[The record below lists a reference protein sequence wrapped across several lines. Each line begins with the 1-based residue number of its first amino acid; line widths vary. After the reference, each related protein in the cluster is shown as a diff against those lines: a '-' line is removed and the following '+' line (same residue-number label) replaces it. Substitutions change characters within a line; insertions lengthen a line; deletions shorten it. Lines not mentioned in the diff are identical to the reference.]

1 MKITIPELS
10 LVTLIGA
17 SGSGKSSFAKKHFQ
31 PFEVISSDFC
41 RGLVSNSEN
50 SQDASGDAFDVLH
63 YIAHKRLAA
72 AKLTVIDATNVQR
85 EDRKYYISLAREYH
99 CLPVAIVL
107 NLPETICHQRNQQR
121 PDRQFGSYVVQR
133 HVQNLRRSL
142 RGLQKEGFRYVY
154 VLNSIEEI
162 EAVDIQRKPLWNNRK
177 HEHGPFDIIG
187 DIHGC
192 CDELETLLVK
202 LGYQKSVNSYQSTVN
217 SQQLSVTNKNSTPS
231 PPSTPRHL
239 LQRGGSP
246 LNGGNL
252 RTGLPWEPAQ
262 RSGSSPPS
270 LLYSHPE
277 GRKALFLGDLVD
289 RGPRILDT
297 IKLVKNMVAAGS
309 AICVP
314 GNHENKLLRK
324 IRGKKVKVNHGLEQT
339 VAEIEALSP
348 EIREP
353 FLKEIEKF
361 IDSLISHFV
370 LDDGRLVVAH
380 AGMREEMQGRASG
393 KVRSFALYGESTGEI
408 DEFGLPVRYDW
419 ASEYRGE
426 AMVVYGHTPV
436 PEPEWLNNT
445 IDIDTGCVFGGKLT
459 ALRYPERELV
469 SVDAAK
475 VYCEPVK
482 PLGNRTSGTRMSSQQ
497 QLDDVLN
504 IDDVLGKRII
514 NVRLQNKITI
524 REENSIAALEVMSRF
539 AANPKWLIYLPPTMS
554 PVETSQLPGYLEH
567 PKQAFAYYKNQGITE
582 VICEEKHMGSRA
594 VVIVCR
600 DGEAVKRRF
609 GIVNEGIGIC
619 YTRTGRRFFDNSQ
632 LEAEFLAGVNK
643 ALSQSDFWSRLN
655 TDWVCLD
662 CELMPWSAKAQGL
675 IRNQYAAVGAA
686 SRPALS
692 QAVNLL
698 TKASQNGIEVNDLL
712 NKFQQRQEMANQY
725 VDAYRRYCWEVSDI
739 SDIKLAPFHILASV
753 GAVHIDKNHRWHM
766 EQAGI
771 LQEAESQLMMATNYK
786 IIDLNDPTSEAEGTH
801 WWEEMTSKGGE
812 GMVVKPLEFIV
823 SGKRGILQPAVKCRG
838 KEYLRI
844 IYGAEYTTDE
854 NLERLRKRGLSLK
867 RSLAMR
873 EFALGVEALERF
885 VANAPLRRVHECV
898 FGVLALES
906 EAVDPR
912 L

>member
-31 PFEVISSDFC
+31 PFEVLSSDFC
-41 RGLVSNSEN
+41 RGLVSNDEN
-50 SQDASGDAFDVLH
+50 SQDASRDAFDVLH
-63 YIAHKRLAA
+63 YIAGKRLAA
-72 AKLTVIDATNVQR
+72 AKLTVIDATNVQK
-85 EDRKYYISLAREYH
+85 EDRKYYVNLAREYH

-107 NLPETICHQRNQQR
+107 NLPENICHQRNQQR
-121 PDRQFGSYVVQR
+121 PNRQFGSYVVQR
-133 HVQNLRRSL
+133 HVQNLKRSL
-142 RGLQKEGFRYVY
+142 RGLEKEGFRYVY

-162 EAVDIQRKPLWNNRK
+162 AAVTIERKPLWNNRK

-192 CDELETLLVK
+192 CDELELLLEK
-202 LGYQKSVNSYQSTVN
+202 LGYVETRYIAS
-217 SQQLSVTNKNSTPS
+217 
-231 PPSTPRHL
+231 
-239 LQRGGSP
+239 LQ
-246 LNGGNL
+246 
-252 RTGLPWEPAQ
+252 A
-262 RSGSSPPS
+262 
-270 LLYSHPE
+270 YHHPQ

-297 IKLVKNMVAAGS
+297 VKLVKNMVEAGA

-324 IRGKKVKVNHGLEQT
+324 IRGKKVKLNHGLEQT
-339 VAEIEALSP
+339 VAEIEALS
-348 EIREP
+348 EEVKEP
-353 FLKEIEKF
+353 LLKELEQF

-380 AGMREEMQGRASG
+380 AGMREEMQGRGSG
-393 KVRSFALYGESTGEI
+393 KVRSFALYGETTGEI

-436 PEPEWLNNT
+436 PEAEWLNNT

-469 SVDAAK
+469 SVEAAK

-482 PLGNRTSGTRMSSQQ
+482 PLGNITGAGISSQQ

-567 PKQAFAYYKNQGITE
+567 PKEAFAYYKNQGVTE

-594 VVIVCR
+594 VIIVCQ
-600 DGEAVKRRF
+600 DEEAVKRRF

-619 YTRTGRRFFDNSQ
+619 YTRTGRRFFNNPE
-632 LEAEFLAGVNK
+632 LEAKFLVGVNK
-643 ALSQSDFWSRLN
+643 ALTESDFWSRLN

-675 IRNQYAAVGAA
+675 IRTQYAAVGASA
-686 SRPALS
+686 RPALKNS
-692 QAVNLL
+692 IDILEQA
-698 TKASQNGIEVNDLL
+698 SRNGIEVNSLL
-712 NKFQQRQEMANQY
+712 SKFQQRQEMANQY
-725 VDAYRRYCWEVSDI
+725 VDAYRRYCWEVKDI
-739 SDIKLAPFHILASV
+739 SDIKLAPFHILATE
-753 GAVHIDKNHRWHM
+753 GAVHIDKNHSWHV
-766 EQAGI
+766 EQAAM
-771 LQEAESQLMMATNYK
+771 LEKANPELLMATNHK
-786 IIDLNDPTSEAEGTH
+786 IIDLNDPSSEAEGTH
-801 WWEEMTSKGGE
+801 WWEEMTTKGGE
-812 GMVVKPLEFIV
+812 GMVVKPMEFIV
-823 SGKRGILQPAVKCRG
+823 KGKRGILQPAVKCRG

-844 IYGAEYTTDE
+844 IYGAEYTTEE

>member
-31 PFEVISSDFC
+31 PFEVLSSDFC
-41 RGLVSNSEN
+41 RGLVSNDEN
-50 SQDASGDAFDVLH
+50 SQDASKDAFDILH

-72 AKLTVIDATNVQR
+72 AKLTVIDATNVLK
-85 EDRKYYISLAREYH
+85 EDRKYYVNLAREYH

-107 NLPETICHQRNQQR
+107 NLPENVCHQRNQQR

-142 RGLQKEGFRYVY
+142 RGLQKEGFRHVY

-162 EAVDIQRKPLWNNRK
+162 AAVEVKRQPLWNNRK

-192 CDELETLLVK
+192 CDELELLLEK
-202 LGYQKSVNSYQSTVN
+202 LGYQKSVNSYQLT
-217 SQQLSVTNKNSTPS
+217 VTNNNSTS
-231 PPSTPRHL
+231 S
-239 LQRGGSP
+239 S
-246 LNGGNL
+246 
-252 RTGLPWEPAQ
+252 
-262 RSGSSPPS
+262 SSSPS
-270 LLYSHPE
+270 LTYCHPE

-297 IKLVKNMVAAGS
+297 VKLVKSMVEAGA

-314 GNHENKLLRK
+314 GNHENKLLRQ
-324 IRGKKVKVNHGLEQT
+324 IRGKKVKINHGLEQT

-348 EIREP
+348 EIRAP
-353 FLKEIEKF
+353 FLEEVEKF
-361 IDSLISHFV
+361 IDSLVSHFV
-370 LDDGRLVVAH
+370 LDDGKLVVAH
-380 AGMREEMQGRASG
+380 AGMREEMQGRGSG
-393 KVRSFALYGESTGEI
+393 KVRSFALYGETTGEI

-419 ASEYRGE
+419 AAEYRGE

-436 PEPEWLNNT
+436 PEAEWLNNT

-482 PLGNRTSGTRMSSQQ
+482 PLCKDVIYNVSTTMQQ

-567 PKQAFAYYKNQGITE
+567 PKEAFAYYKNQGVTE

-594 VVIVCR
+594 VVILCR
-600 DGEAVKRRF
+600 DEEAVKRKF

-619 YTRTGRRFFDNSQ
+619 YTRTGRHFFNNSE
-632 LEAEFLAGVNK
+632 LEAEFLARVNN
-643 ALSQSDFWSRLN
+643 ALSDSDFWSRLN

-675 IRNQYAAVGAA
+675 IRSQYAAVGAA
-686 SRPALS
+686 SRPALDNTINVLM
-692 QAVNLL
+692 Q
-698 TKASQNGIEVNDLL
+698 ASQNGVEVNSLL
-712 NKFQQRQEMANQY
+712 DKFQQRQEMANQY
-725 VDAYRRYCWEVSDI
+725 VDAYRRYCWEVNDI
-739 SDIKLAPFHILASV
+739 SDIKLAPFHILATE
-753 GAVHIDKNHRWHM
+753 GAVHIDKNHSWHM
-766 EQAGI
+766 EQAAM
-771 LQEAESQLMMATNYK
+771 LETANSQLLMATNYK
-786 IIDLNDPTSEAEGTH
+786 IIDLNDPSSEAEATH
-801 WWEEMTSKGGE
+801 WWEEMTSKSGE

-823 SGKRGILQPAVKCRG
+823 KGKRGILQPAVKCRG
-838 KEYLRI
+838 REYLRI
-844 IYGAEYTTDE
+844 IYGAEYTTEE

-885 VANAPLRRVHECV
+885 VADSPLRRVHECV

>member
-31 PFEVISSDFC
+31 SFEVLSSDFC
-41 RGLVSNSEN
+41 RGLVSNNEN
-50 SQDASGDAFDVLH
+50 SQDASRDAFDVLH

-72 AKLTVIDATNVQR
+72 AKLTVIDATNVQK
-85 EDRKYYISLAREYH
+85 EDRKYYVNLAREYH

-107 NLPETICHQRNQQR
+107 NLPENICHQRNQQR

-162 EAVDIQRKPLWNNRK
+162 EAVEIKRQPLWNNRK

-192 CDELETLLVK
+192 CDELELLLEK
-202 LGYQKSVNSYQSTVN
+202 LGY
-217 SQQLSVTNKNSTPS
+217 VTRNVETRYIAS
-231 PPSTPRHL
+231 
-239 LQRGGSP
+239 LQ
-246 LNGGNL
+246 
-252 RTGLPWEPAQ
+252 T
-262 RSGSSPPS
+262 
-270 LLYSHPE
+270 YCHPE

-297 IKLVKNMVAAGS
+297 VKLVKNMVEAGA

-314 GNHENKLLRK
+314 GNHEHKLLRK
-324 IRGKKVKVNHGLEQT
+324 IRGKKVKINHGLEQT

-348 EIREP
+348 EIREL
-353 FLKEIEKF
+353 FLKEIEQF

-380 AGMREEMQGRASG
+380 AGMREEMQGRGSG
-393 KVRSFALYGESTGEI
+393 KVRSFALYGETTGEI
-408 DEFGLPVRYDW
+408 DEFGLPVRYNW
-419 ASEYRGE
+419 AAEYRGE

-436 PEPEWLNNT
+436 PEAEWLNNT

-482 PLGNRTSGTRMSSQQ
+482 PLCRDEIHRVSTTMQQ

-567 PKQAFAYYKNQGITE
+567 PKQAFAYYKNQGVTE

-600 DGEAVKRRF
+600 NEEAVKRKF

-619 YTRTGRRFFDNSQ
+619 YTRTGRRFFNNQ
-632 LEAEFLAGVNK
+632 ELEAEFLQRVNN
-643 ALSQSDFWSRLN
+643 ALTESNFWSRLN

-675 IRNQYAAVGAA
+675 IRSQYAAVGAA

-692 QAVNLL
+692 NAINLL
-698 TKASQNGIEVNDLL
+698 TQASQNGVEVNSLL
-712 NKFQQRQEMANQY
+712 SKFQERQQMANQY
-725 VDAYRRYCWEVSDI
+725 VDAYRRYCWEVNDI
-739 SDIKLAPFHILASV
+739 SDIKLAPFHILATE
-753 GAVHIDKNHRWHM
+753 GAVHTDKNHSWHM
-766 EQAGI
+766 EQVAI
-771 LQEAESQLMMATNYK
+771 LETANSELLMATNYK
-786 IIDLNDPTSEAEGTH
+786 IIDLNDPSSEAEGTH

-823 SGKRGILQPAVKCRG
+823 KGKRGILQPAVKCRG

-844 IYGAEYTTDE
+844 IYGAEYTTEE

-885 VANAPLRRVHECV
+885 VAESPLRRVHECV